1 MRNKFDKN
9 RFRCDGAPSLTNYG
23 RGCRCDLCRS
33 IKNLYER
40 ERRAKV
46 NKDRPKKPKKPAGR
60 RDNPIVFNDAYS
72 MVDIIRANPHLDWS
86 EKQRKQAGV

>member
-1 MRNKFDKN
+1 MRKHD
-9 RFRCDGAPSLTNYG
+9 CDGNPSLTNYG
-23 RGCRCDLCRS
+23 RGCRCELCRS

-46 NKDRPKKPKKPAGR
+46 NKNRESANPKPKKPAGR
-60 RDNPIVFNDAYS
+60 RDNPIAVSDAYS